1 MRYLILFICFPI
13 TLFAEQTGNLV
24 INGDF
29 ENNNSNNWTT
39 TGEVQVLNDCCGS
52 NYDLEFGLQGSIEQD
67 FNLTSNTINQSMLD
81 NGITL
86 NSSVLMQNGE
96 CGVSGCWG
104 GQGGADSFT
113 IRLQI
118 KDSDNN
124 ILSTTTQERYNVT
137 GINGKIFENSVT
149 HNGSDANI
157 GNIYIAGTDTA
168 GIVGGLGGANVDD
181 VSVIMTY
188 DPVVLSTTQT
198 SHITTTFQ
206 EIEEVLF
213 SNVETV
219 EFIPIEEFTFEVYEE
234 PEIVLEVF
242 KEIFIEEIKKE
253 EINTGIISLFFE
265 PVETIELT
273 ELPPIESFE
282 ELPMESIIE
291 VYEKP
296 QTLESFSTEVVAVA
310 EEITEKPSTER
321 ITEPVGEENK
331 PSSNEES
338 STIVQTETTTGNEET
353 PREETVAEENNES
366 NEPSGNSVEER
377 AEETEVSETETAQS
391 ESTNETRTGSEES
404 SPSDNESEQRTSES
418 NLAGETDTENTETST
433 NTIAEISVEKIA
445 TKVAEVVKELDKQ
458 LVVTNMIVAKAMQSK
473 INIDTYS
480 SINNNLFNNQLNI
493 DGGSYDELREYVDN
507 RNIYQQSQVIY
518 NDEFS
523 QYQEKVD
530 EAKANT
536 IRAVEHLRKIRGY

>member
-1 MRYLILFICFPI
+1 MRYLFIFICFPI

-39 TGEVQVLNDCCGS
+39 TGEVQVLGDCCGS

-67 FNLTSNTINQSMLD
+67 FNLTSDTITQSILN

-86 NSSVLMQNGE
+86 DSSVLIQNGE
-96 CGVSGCWG
+96 CTGNGCWAG
-104 GQGGADSFT
+104 SGRGGADSFT

-124 ILSTTTQERYNVT
+124 ILSTTTQERYDVT
-137 GINGKIFENSVT
+137 GINGETFENSVT

-157 GNIYIAGTDTA
+157 GNIYISGTDTNGVA
-168 GIVGGLGGANVDD
+168 GGLGGANVDD

-188 DPVVLSTTQT
+188 DPVVLSATQT

-213 SNVETV
+213 KSVETV

-234 PEIVLEVF
+234 PEIIVEMP
-242 KEIFIEEIKKE
+242 KEMFIQEIKKE
-253 EINTGIISLFFE
+253 EINTGIISLSFE
-265 PVETIELT
+265 PVETIT

-282 ELPMESIIE
+282 EIPMESIIE
-291 VYEKP
+291 VYEESK
-296 QTLESFSTEVVAVA
+296 TLETISAEVEVVEEKPKATEIVAVA
-310 EEITEKPSTER
+310 EEITETENSERVTER
-321 ITEPVGEENK
+321 ESVREEVG
-331 PSSNEES
+331 
-338 STIVQTETTTGNEET
+338 TGNSESAEEELVSEET
-353 PREETVAEENNES
+353 NEPNES
-366 NEPSGNSVEER
+366 SGNSVEEQ

-404 SPSDNESEQRTSES
+404 STSDNESEQRTSES
-418 NLAGETDTENTETST
+418 DLAGETDSENTETPT
-433 NTIAEISVEKIA
+433 NTIANISIEKIA
-445 TKVAEVVKELDKQ
+445 TKVAEVVKEVDKQ

-480 SINNNLFNNQLNI
+480 SINNNLFNNQPII